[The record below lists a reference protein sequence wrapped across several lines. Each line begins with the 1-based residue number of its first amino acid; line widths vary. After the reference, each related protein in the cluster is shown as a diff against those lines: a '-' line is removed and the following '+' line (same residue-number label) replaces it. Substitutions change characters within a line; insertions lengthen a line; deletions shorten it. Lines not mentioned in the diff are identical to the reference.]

1 MKQIQTLNTNE
12 SVRFNA
18 GQAGKYLIIRE
29 ASNTLMLRG
38 DALRP
43 VEIERGDTVDIT
55 QFDELELMSLHRT
68 PVTVEYQISDIPIVT
83 RAQKV
88 SVDNQIVVSEIS
100 RPLTIESMPQ
110 VTLKGTPKV
119 SIESMPMIETTTE
132 KMNLSHLPD
141 ALMTGSLVSLDANEK
156 RTAVM
161 LQAGIDNVEPVIVQ
175 GCLRLYAGGML
186 TIPST
191 LSVTMM
197 GAAGDTVYCGEVL

>member
-1 MKQIQTLNTNE
+1 MKQHQTLSANG

-55 QFDELELMSLHRT
+55 KFDELELMNLHSE

-100 RPLTIESMPQ
+100 RPLTIESMPE
-110 VTLKGTPKV
+110 VALAGTPTV
-119 SIESMPMIETTTE
+119 SITSMPAIETTTA
-132 KMNLSHLPD
+132 KMNLSDLPD
-141 ALMTGSLVSLDANEK
+141 ASMTGSVISIDANEK

-191 LSVTMM
+191 QAVTMT
-197 GAAGDTVYCGEVL
+197 GLTGDVVYCGEVL

>member
-1 MKQIQTLNTNE
+1 MKQHQTLSANG

-55 QFDELELMSLHRT
+55 KFDELELMNLHSE

-100 RPLTIESMPQ
+100 RPLTIESMPE
-110 VTLKGTPKV
+110 VALAGTPTV
-119 SIESMPMIETTTE
+119 SITSMPAIETTTA
-132 KMNLSHLPD
+132 KMNLSDLPD
-141 ALMTGSLVSLDANEK
+141 ASMTGSVISIDANEK

-191 LSVTMM
+191 LAVTMT
-197 GAAGDTVYCGEVL
+197 GASGDVVYCGEVL

>member
-1 MKQIQTLNTNE
+1 MKQHQTLSANG

-55 QFDELELMSLHRT
+55 KFDELELMNLHSES
-68 PVTVEYQISDIPIVT
+68 VTVEYQISDIPIVT

-100 RPLTIESMPQ
+100 RPLTIESMPE
-110 VTLKGTPKV
+110 VALAGTPTV
-119 SIESMPMIETTTE
+119 SITSMPAIETTTA
-132 KMNLSHLPD
+132 KMNLSDLPD
-141 ALMTGSLVSLDANEK
+141 ASMTGSVISIDANEK

-191 LSVTMM
+191 QAVTMT
-197 GAAGDTVYCGEVL
+197 GLTGDVVYCGEVL

>member
-1 MKQIQTLNTNE
+1 MKQHQTLSANG

-55 QFDELELMSLHRT
+55 QFDELELMNLHST
-68 PVTVEYQISDIPIVT
+68 FVTVEYQISDIPIVT

-100 RPLTIESMPQ
+100 RPLTIESMPE
-110 VTLKGTPKV
+110 VTLQGTSKV
-119 SIESMPMIETTTE
+119 SVVSMPAIETTTE
-132 KMNLSHLPD
+132 KINLSGLPD
-141 ALMTGSLVSLDANEK
+141 KSMTGSVISIDANEK

-191 LSVTMM
+191 LAVTMT
-197 GAAGDTVYCGEVL
+197 GASGDVVYCGEVL